1 MATVSSPNRLR
12 LLAGTV
18 GVLCLLAGTIASADA
33 AGLSVTSVRFW
44 SMGDVTRVAIEVSG
58 DFRYSSDRIPNPDR
72 LFYDIHDAQSRL
84 RDKGTHIVAVGDK
97 LLKQVRV
104 AQTQLHV
111 TRVVFD
117 LEPDVEVVSSQLSN
131 PNRLMVELRRKGMPP
146 PAPGAPVTPSVTGTR
161 RIEVPVEVLAP
172 KPLRPFVAPEAK
184 AVPERPIPLITADPP
199 RLLAQAM
206 FSREPDFVRW
216 TTSRIQ
222 ASVARWGAPVPA
234 DLKVPVKADL
244 KAPVKKAAPEIAA
257 SPARRDSNGGNSM
270 TRVLGLKVGRVVL
283 DPGHGG
289 HDTGTIGPG
298 GTMEKNLVLDVAKRL
313 GALIEERMGSEVV
326 FTRSDDTFVTLEGRT
341 RIANEHRADLF
352 LSIHANAS
360 PVRAISGVETY
371 YLNFTTQKSDLD
383 VAARENASS
392 QKSVFE
398 LKDLLQK
405 IALSDKVDE
414 SREFASKV
422 QAALFAMASRGVP
435 TMRNRGVKKAP
446 FVVLIGASMPS
457 ILAEIAFIS
466 NPKDEAAMGKAEQRQ
481 KLAEALY
488 KGLSQYAL
496 TLSHF
501 QVAKRA
507 PQDD

>member
-12 LLAGTV
+12 LIAGTL
-18 GVLCLLAGTIASADA
+18 GVLCLLAGTIAPADA

-72 LFYDIHDAQSRL
+72 LFYDIQGAQSRL
-84 RDKGTHIVAVGDK
+84 RDKGMHVVPVGDK
-97 LLKQVRV
+97 LLKQIRV

-131 PNRLMVELRRKGMPP
+131 PDRLMVELRRKGMPL

-161 RIEVPVEVLAP
+161 RIEVPAETVVPATVQ

-184 AVPERPIPLITADPP
+184 AVSSWSVPLITTDPP
-199 RLLAQAM
+199 RLLAQSM

-216 TTSRIQ
+216 PTSRIQ
-222 ASVARWGAPVPA
+222 ASVARWGAPIPA
-234 DLKVPVKADL
+234 NPKT
-244 KAPVKKAAPEIAA
+244 PVKKAAPEIAA
-257 SPARRDSNGGNSM
+257 SPARRNSNGGNSM

-298 GTMEKNLVLDVAKRL
+298 GMMEKNLVLDVAKRL
-313 GALIEERMGSEVV
+313 SALIEERMGSEVIL
-326 FTRSDDTFVTLEGRT
+326 TRDDDTFVTLEGRT

-352 LSIHANAS
+352 LSLHANAS
-360 PVRAISGVETY
+360 PVRATSGVETF

-422 QAALFAMASRGVP
+422 QASLFAMASRGSP
-435 TMRNRGVKKAP
+435 AMRNRGVKKAP

-457 ILAEIAFIS
+457 ILAEIGFIS
-466 NPKDEAAMGKAEQRQ
+466 NPKDEAAMGKADQRQ
-481 KLAEALY
+481 KLAEALF
-488 KGLSQYAL
+488 KGLSQYAS

-507 PQDD
+507 TQDD